1 MLLEALKGLA
11 SLPKLIEAV
20 ERIGD
25 KLDEKQAQERL
36 DSKRERNR
44 AAIQRVLDAEAG
56 QRGEADS
63 APAVREG
70 DDSSP

>member
-44 AAIQRVLDAEAG
+44 ASIQRVLDAEAG
-56 QRGEADS
+56 KRGEADS

-70 DDSSP
+70 DDSST

>member
-44 AAIQRVLDAEAG
+44 AAIQRVLDAKAR

-70 DDSSP
+70 DDSST